1 MSNRR
6 KECEQWK
13 KERDAAAYSFDV
25 EQFKAFY
32 RKWQKRGVYKDELP
46 DDEILEI
53 VMRKM
58 VCALMTDPRKDKLA
72 EARAWLSE
80 RGYSWTIY

>member
-6 KECEQWK
+6 KEFEQWK
-13 KERDAAAYSFDV
+13 KERDAAAYSFDI

-32 RKWQKRGVYKDELP
+32 RKWQKRGVYKEELP

-58 VCALMTDPRKDKLA
+58 VCALADPQKDKLA

>member
-1 MSNRR
+1 MSDRG
-6 KECEQWK
+6 KELTQWK
-13 KERDAAAYSFDV
+13 KERDAAAYSFDI

-32 RKWQKRGVYKDELP
+32 RKWQKRGLYEDGQLP
-46 DDEILEI
+46 DDAVIEIM
-53 VMRKM
+53 MRKM
-58 VCALMTDPRKDKLA
+58 VCALADPQKDKLA